1 MKLIAV
7 VSLIALVSAASIE
20 IEAETEGKRNVGI
33 NTDSNETLSN
43 ATLVPSIAGSVAP
56 NASGSPSQT
65 AVNSLTTNAPAN
77 PLANTPATQTT
88 SAQSANAVQSATA
101 YNVMVAFG
109 GLVQAFIGI
118 LFVAAILGILAN
130 KGNISSLSKT
140 SSSASFEIVQASPM
154 RFTDVLGCDE
164 IRNELL
170 QILDVMKN
178 PERYQRFGAKTPK
191 GVLLKGPP
199 GTGKTLIAK
208 ALAGESNIPLI
219 STSGSA
225 FEEALVG
232 VGAARVRDLFNTAR
246 SLFNQS
252 IIFID
257 EIDGI
262 AGKRSHDSK
271 NTLTLNQLLVE
282 MDGFNPSK
290 IFVLAATNAYKDLD
304 PAILRPGRFDQVL
317 TLNLPDAKGRA
328 QIIAH
333 NLKDVKE
340 LVDDT
345 VNFAQLAAET
355 IGFSGAELAQL
366 VNQAKLIAASADANL
381 MEEQHFNQ
389 ALSLTRYG
397 PKRAVLMSK
406 KDRERVSLHEA
417 GHAVVGL
424 LTAGAMPVHRA
435 TIIPHASSLGMV
447 VSVPGEGEAYFS
459 SAEAYLARIDV
470 SLAGWLAEELAFE
483 RGQVSF
489 GAMSDLQKANGL
501 ARQMVD
507 AGFGMRT
514 GFHQPLLSP
523 NPQFSSEQARR
534 SYEEDVKDIL
544 EASKDRVRSLLK
556 DNEAG
561 WRKVAEELIKYETLS
576 GAQMQMIMDTMMYC
590 GEPDCQ
596 AC

>member
-7 VSLIALVSAASIE
+7 FSLIALVSAASIE

-43 ATLVPSIAGSVAP
+43 ATLVPGTAGSVAP
-56 NASGSPSQT
+56 NVSGSPSES
-65 AVNSLTTNAPAN
+65 AVNSLTANAPATSLVN
-77 PLANTPATQTT
+77 RPTTQST
-88 SAQSANAVQSATA
+88 SAQPATA
-101 YNVMVAFG
+101 YNAMVAFG
-109 GLVQAFIGI
+109 GLVQAFFGI
-118 LFVAAILGILAN
+118 LFVAVIIGAISN
-130 KGNISSLSKT
+130 KNNFNPVSKA

-246 SLFNQS
+246 SRFNQT

-328 QIIAH
+328 QIIVH

-340 LVDDT
+340 LVDSA
-345 VNFAQLAAET
+345 VNFTRLAAET

-366 VNQAKLIAASADANL
+366 VNQAKLIAASADAKL
-381 MEEQHFNQ
+381 MEEHHFHQ
-389 ALSLTRYG
+389 ALSLTRFG
-397 PKRAVLMSK
+397 PKRAVLMSR

-424 LTAGAMPVHRA
+424 LTSGAMPVHSA
-435 TIIPHASSLGMV
+435 TIIPHASSMGMV

-483 RGQVSF
+483 LGQVSF
-489 GAMSDLQKANGL
+489 GAMSDLQKANSL

-514 GFHQPLLSP
+514 GFHQPLLAP
-523 NPQFSSEQARR
+523 NPQFSSEHARR

-544 EASKDRVRSLLK
+544 EASKERVRSLLK

-561 WRKVAEELIKYETLS
+561 WRRVAEELIKYETLS
-576 GAQMQMIMDTMMYC
+576 GAQMQMIMDTMLYC
-590 GEPDCQ
+590 GEPDC
-596 AC
+596 

>member
-1 MKLIAV
+1 M
-7 VSLIALVSAASIE
+7 
-20 IEAETEGKRNVGI
+20 
-33 NTDSNETLSN
+33 DF
-43 ATLVPSIAGSVAP
+43 
-56 NASGSPSQT
+56 Q
-65 AVNSLTTNAPAN
+65 
-77 PLANTPATQTT
+77 
-88 SAQSANAVQSATA
+88 
-101 YNVMVAFG
+101 
-109 GLVQAFIGI
+109 
-118 LFVAAILGILAN
+118 
-130 KGNISSLSKT
+130 
-140 SSSASFEIVQASPM
+140 
-154 RFTDVLGCDE
+154 
-164 IRNELL
+164 ELNWL
-170 QILDVMKN
+170 
-178 PERYQRFGAKTPK
+178 
-191 GVLLKGPP
+191 
-199 GTGKTLIAK
+199 
-208 ALAGESNIPLI
+208 
-219 STSGSA
+219 
-225 FEEALVG
+225 
-232 VGAARVRDLFNTAR
+232 
-246 SLFNQS
+246 
-252 IIFID
+252 
-257 EIDGI
+257 
-262 AGKRSHDSK
+262 
-271 NTLTLNQLLVE
+271 
-282 MDGFNPSK
+282 
-290 IFVLAATNAYKDLD
+290 
-304 PAILRPGRFDQVL
+304 
-317 TLNLPDAKGRA
+317 
-328 QIIAH
+328 
-333 NLKDVKE
+333 
-340 LVDDT
+340 
-345 VNFAQLAAET
+345 
-355 IGFSGAELAQL
+355 QL

-483 RGQVSF
+483 RGQSCF

-514 GFHQPLLSP
+514 GFHQPLLAP

-576 GAQMQMIMDTMMYC
+576 GAQMQMIMDTMMFC